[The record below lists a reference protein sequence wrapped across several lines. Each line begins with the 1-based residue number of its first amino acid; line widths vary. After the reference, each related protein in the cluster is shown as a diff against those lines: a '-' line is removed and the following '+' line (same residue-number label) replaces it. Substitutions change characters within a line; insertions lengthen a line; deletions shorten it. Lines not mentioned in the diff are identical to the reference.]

1 MAKKDDLKNRV
12 KQISKSLKKMYPQS
26 AVQLKYSNAYEIL
39 IATILSAQTTDEQ
52 VNKITPNLFKRFPN
66 PSALANA
73 NKEEVIEHI
82 KSTGFFNNK
91 AKSIMGAAKAI
102 EKDYNGK
109 VPDTMEELIKLPGV
123 ARKTANIVLGNY
135 FNKNEGIAVDTHV
148 KRVSQRLGFSNNKDA
163 NKIEKDLMNIV
174 PKNEWTNISN
184 ELIWHGRKI
193 CKARKP
199 LCEQCEISQYCD
211 YYENEVRGKS

>member
-1 MAKKDDLKNRV
+1 MAKKEDLKEKV
-12 KQISKSLKKMYPQS
+12 KQISKALKKMYPQS

-52 VNKITPNLFKRFPN
+52 VNKSTPNLFKKFPD
-66 PSALANA
+66 PAALANA
-73 NKEEVIEHI
+73 KKEEVIELI

-135 FNKNEGIAVDTHV
+135 FDKNEGIAVDTHV

-163 NKIEKDLMNIV
+163 NKIEKDLMIIV

-199 LCEQCEISQYCD
+199 MCEQCEISKYCD
-211 YYENEVRGKS
+211 YYENEVSGKS